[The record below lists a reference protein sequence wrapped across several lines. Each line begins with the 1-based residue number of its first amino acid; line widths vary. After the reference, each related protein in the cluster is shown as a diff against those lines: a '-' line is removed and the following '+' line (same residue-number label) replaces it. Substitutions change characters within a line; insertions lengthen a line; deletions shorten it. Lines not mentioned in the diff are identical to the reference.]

1 MDKVVVGHT
10 RKNFGNRQNGGA
22 RTESGGRIIDL
33 NFSYSEPY
41 KFVKIFLMGYEL
53 MWNLPFKIRK

>member
-1 MDKVVVGHT
+1 MVVVGQI
-10 RKNFGNRQNGGA
+10 RKNFGNRQDGGA

-41 KFVKIFLMGYEL
+41 KFVKIFLMGCGL
-53 MWNLPFKIRK
+53 MWNLPFMIRE